1 MRVLHVYVNVQIYDY
16 IRQKRIR
23 NIYRVLCME
32 SRMNVEHTETF
43 KRYSCRSKCKVHSR
57 IQVQVPPKC
66 CKNFRKCGILLSAHF
81 IVFFPSFLFSFTS
94 FPFNFSFFEM
104 VTWQRD
110 VISSTSHSPVRKG
123 RVNDNNESQKWT
135 YTGAF
140 LCESSYHTRGHVSE
154 E

>member
-1 MRVLHVYVNVQIYDY
+1 MGS
-16 IRQKRIR
+16 RI
-23 NIYRVLCME
+23 
-32 SRMNVEHTETF
+32 NVEHTETF
-43 KRYSCRSKCKVHSR
+43 NRHSYRSKCKVHSR

-81 IVFFPSFLFSFTS
+81 YFIFSIFPFRLFIFFLF
-94 FPFNFSFFEM
+94 FPFNFPFFRNGYYL
-104 VTWQRD
+104 TTRD